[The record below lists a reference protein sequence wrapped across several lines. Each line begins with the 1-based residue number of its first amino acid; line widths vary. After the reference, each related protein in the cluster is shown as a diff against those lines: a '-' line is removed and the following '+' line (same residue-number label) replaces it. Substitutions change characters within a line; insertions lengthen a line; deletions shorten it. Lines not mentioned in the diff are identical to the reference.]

1 MYKKYSIG
9 MLSAKVMI
17 RSLFYLVISS
27 LPLHAFSQPKAEFTS
42 QTVDF
47 GTVIEGTVCKYT
59 FKFKNTGNKP
69 LIISNVSVTC
79 GCTVPRWSPQ
89 PVPAGDTSS
98 IFIEFNTFNKMGLVE
113 KGVNLTT
120 NQPDPMI
127 GLIIIARV
135 IPDPNFVA
143 TIDSVSLRPFYL
155 IDQKSF
161 SQIKIPVKKL
171 YKKKFRGDGYYL
183 ETIVKKIL
191 TETDKT
197 LQENIW
203 YTTTT
208 DELTINTFSK
218 DIKQTAAKIL
228 HKELSKKRK
237 VKKWMKKVKS

>member
-1 MYKKYSIG
+1 MCKKYYSG
-9 MLSAKVMI
+9 MLTAKVMI
-17 RSLFYLVISS
+17 RSLFYLVIGA

-59 FKFKNTGNKP
+59 FKFRNTGNKP
-69 LIISNVSVTC
+69 LIITNVSVTC
-79 GCTVPRWSPQ
+79 GCTVPRWSQEPI
-89 PVPAGDTSS
+89 PAGDTSS
-98 IFIEFNTFNKMGLVE
+98 VFIEFNTFNKMGLVE

-127 GLIIIARV
+127 GLIIIARI
-135 IPDPNFVA
+135 IPDPNFIP
-143 TIDSVSLRPFYL
+143 TMDSTTYKPFYL

-161 SQIKIPVKKL
+161 SQIKIPVKNL

-183 ETIVKKIL
+183 EALVKKIL
-191 TETDKT
+191 SENDKT

-203 YTTTT
+203 YTTTS
-208 DELTINTFSK
+208 DELTINSFSK
-218 DIKQTAAKIL
+218 DIKESAAKIL

-237 VKKWMKKVKS
+237 IKNWMKKVKV

>member
-1 MYKKYSIG
+1 
-9 MLSAKVMI
+9 MLSAKVRI
-17 RSLFYLVISS
+17 RSLFYLVLSCFS
-27 LPLHAFSQPKAEFTS
+27 LSVYSQPKAEFLS

-59 FKFKNTGNKP
+59 FKFRNTGNRP

-135 IPDPNFVA
+135 IPDPDFVA
-143 TIDSVSLRPFYL
+143 TIDSNSYSPLCL

-161 SQIKIPVKKL
+161 SQIKIPVNKL
-171 YKKKFRGDGYYL
+171 YRKKFRGDGFFL

-191 TETDKT
+191 AESDKT

-203 YTTTT
+203 YSSNSN
-208 DELTINTFSK
+208 ELILNSFSK
-218 DIKQTAAKIL
+218 EIRQSAAKIIY
-228 HKELSKKRK
+228 KELSKKRK
-237 VKKWMKKVKS
+237 VKKWMKKARI

>member
-1 MYKKYSIG
+1 
-9 MLSAKVMI
+9 MLFAKVMI
-17 RSLFYLVISS
+17 RSLFYLVFGV
-27 LPLHAFSQPKAEFTS
+27 LHLHAFSQPKAEFTS

-59 FKFKNTGNKP
+59 FKFRNAGNKP

-79 GCTVPRWSPQ
+79 GCTVPRWSQEPI
-89 PVPAGDTSS
+89 PAGDTSS
-98 IFIEFNTFNKMGLVE
+98 VFIEFNTFNKMGLVE

-127 GLIIIARV
+127 GLIIIARI
-135 IPDPNFVA
+135 IPDPNFVP
-143 TIDSVSLRPFYL
+143 TFDSITYKPFYL
-155 IDQKSF
+155 IEQKSF

-171 YKKKFRGDGYYL
+171 YKKKFRGDGFYL

-191 TETDKT
+191 SEKDKT

-203 YTTTT
+203 YTTTA
-208 DELTINTFSK
+208 DELVINSFSK

-237 VKKWMKKVKS
+237 VKKWMKNLKA